1 MCAVYVVCAYAYE
14 EKYSFLNDVPKRMYK
29 VNMNVKERR
38 PNLQKKNQVIKYL
51 IITKNK

>member
-1 MCAVYVVCAYAYE
+1 MK
-14 EKYSFLNDVPKRMYK
+14 KYSFLNDVPKRMYK

-51 IITKNK
+51 IITKKVKINKKSQ